1 MSPVST
7 QRKSRCLVMMSSNPD
22 FTSLVMRIVETTL
35 ESFGTV
41 QLKRYAT
48 QIESA
53 IRELEETGKNALL
66 LKARPDIRP

>member
-1 MSPVST
+1 
-7 QRKSRCLVMMSSNPD
+7 MMSSNPD

-53 IRELEETGKNALL
+53 IRELEETGNNALL